1 MPGKKHMNQDR
12 PVDGQDTLQTM
23 QDKKSGI
30 YQDRTDGKLP
40 QSRVA
45 QHYQD
50 MDAKMAQD
58 AVQNL
63 KNVGEGVKYG
73 AKSFASGVSDLGS
86 AAYKAGKSAV
96 SAITNSPVGKAVGAT
111 LDYLDGTKEK
121 EAIEYQKNYNK
132 KRKEIMNK

>member
-1 MPGKKHMNQDR
+1 MPGMKHMNQDR

-40 QSRVA
+40 QGRVA

-58 AVQNL
+58 KAIQMDTIPLTGKGYVARD
-63 KNVGEGVKYG
+63 V
-73 AKSFASGVSDLGS
+73 ASGANEIIKAGNS
-86 AAYKAGKSAV
+86 AATKLANNPIPRIDISKSGKMGRDIKSGV
-96 SAITNSPVGKAVGAT
+96 NELIDVG
-111 LDYLDGTKEK
+111 
-121 EAIEYQKNYNK
+121 NK
-132 KRKEIMNK
+132 GLKYVFGK